1 MLEKLFGNVTIE
13 RVLFFLLTNERCY
26 GSQLAQRFDSPLY
39 SFQNALERLERAGII
54 VSFKVGKTRTYE
66 FNPRYPFLIELKAL
80 IKKAYLSLPSKIKE
94 TYYEPTLRKRPRRTG
109 KPL

>member
-13 RVLFFLLTNERCY
+13 KILFFLLANERCY

-39 SFQNALERLERAGII
+39 SFQNALERLEKGGII

-66 FNPRYPFLIELKAL
+66 LNPRYPFLIELKAFV
-80 IKKAYLSLPSKIKE
+80 KKAYAALPSKIKE
-94 TYYEPTLRKRPRRTG
+94 TYYEPALRKRPRRSG